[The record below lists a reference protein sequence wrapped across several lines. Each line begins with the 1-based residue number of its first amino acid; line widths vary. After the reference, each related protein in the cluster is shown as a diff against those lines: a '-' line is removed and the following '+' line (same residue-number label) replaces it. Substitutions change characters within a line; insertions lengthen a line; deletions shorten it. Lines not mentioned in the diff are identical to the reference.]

1 MNMRM
6 AMRAAV
12 AVLVMCPLTARAQGT
27 FEGTVNGTMT
37 TNGKSVPFR
46 YSQLGS
52 RIRTEYTM
60 EGHTVATIYDATTGD
75 MTYIMPEQKK
85 YMIWNMREMSGLARQ
100 MAGAMGG
107 KGHDAPDWSKMK
119 VTPTGQRE
127 TIAGISCEHYLFES
141 TDTQQKHH
149 PLDMCGASG
158 LGFMGMAGQTK
169 SMMPS
174 TIAMLRSQNPE
185 MAKLARQGF
194 FPLKMSIT
202 EESGGFTWTVTQ
214 IERGR
219 PEAGLFQPPPG
230 YSELKVPSAGGH

>member
-1 MNMRM
+1 MKTNVAM
-6 AMRAAV
+6 AL
-12 AVLVMCPLTARAQGT
+12 AVLAAAMCPLTAHAQGA

-37 TNGKSVPFR
+37 ADGKAIPFR

-60 EGHTVATIYDATTGD
+60 EGHNVASIYDATTGD

-85 YMIWNMREMSGLARQ
+85 YMIWNMRASSGMARQ
-100 MAGAMGG
+100 MANAMAGRG
-107 KGHDAPDWSKMK
+107 RDAPDWSKMK

-127 TIAGISCEHYLFES
+127 TIAGIACEHYLFENA
-141 TDTQQKHH
+141 DDQQKHH
-149 PLDMCGASG
+149 ALDMCGASG

-194 FPLKMSIT
+194 FPLKMSMT
-202 EESGGFTWTVTQ
+202 EEHGSFVWTVTQ

-219 PEAGLFQPPPG
+219 PAAALFQPPAG
-230 YSELKVPSAGGH
+230 YEELKMPSAHD